1 MGCSA
6 DTKPAPRTVA
16 KLTGRQI
23 DSGASRMLRV
33 VLVGGLLIALVPGAW
48 GAGGSGQPPE
58 PATPESCVHSPT
70 AQCVI
75 RLSLAAV
82 EEIAG
87 ADSRAEA
94 LAYIAVAQANAGE
107 AGEAREILSRALV
120 AAAGIDAAAYAGE
133 SWKTSPE
140 EEVLGE
146 QARIFSLIARVQ
158 ADTGDTEGA
167 RETFSRA
174 AAAAGGIEYDPD
186 RSNALFEVAMMQI
199 AAGALPE
206 ARLILARANL
216 AYNWHWLGRIEIQDL
231 VRAQAEAGDVVG
243 ALVTA
248 RSIPDDGVREL
259 ALANVVAVQAE
270 AGDESGALV
279 TAGEIED
286 SYFRAQAMSDIGI
299 ARAKRGDFVGAW
311 VAVWKIRGDI
321 WRDALWKHDMGPR
334 DMEIIV
340 GAMVDAIVKA
350 HLAKGEFERAFTAAR
365 VEEEGDRL
373 AHTRTFVAIAKA
385 RIAVGHFDA
394 ARGIAEGLC
403 YDPDDG
409 SHLYCVEVLAD
420 LAAAL
425 AAAGRTDESREVAST
440 ALDEAN
446 RYFISDR
453 PAAFTAAYTALMRA
467 GDVEA
472 ARRAFSSALA
482 AATPEENEGVDYR
495 EAEESFVR
503 MGAAAARE
511 GDSDSAARALSG
523 ALAASDAIEYLDER
537 VQMLVRTGLA
547 WTRAGNAD
555 IARAMFSRAVATA
568 TYPET
573 AFWRA
578 KALAEIAFALASG
591 RWPAADGHS
600 GFFR

>member
-1 MGCSA
+1 
-6 DTKPAPRTVA
+6 
-16 KLTGRQI
+16 
-23 DSGASRMLRV
+23 MLRV

-58 PATPESCVHSPT
+58 PAAPESCVHSPT

-94 LAYIAVAQANAGE
+94 LACIAEAQAIAGE

-140 EEVLGE
+140 EVVLGE

-158 ADTGDTEGA
+158 AGMGDTEGA

-231 VRAQAEAGDVVG
+231 VRAQAEAGDVAG
-243 ALVTA
+243 ALVTT
-248 RSIPDDGVREL
+248 RSIPDDGVREW

-270 AGDESGALV
+270 AGDEFGALV
-279 TAGEIED
+279 TAGEIGD

-299 ARAKRGDFVGAW
+299 ARAKRGDIAGAW
-311 VAVWKIRGDI
+311 AAVRKVRGDI
-321 WRDALWKHDMGPR
+321 WRDARRRHDMGPR

-340 GAMVDAIVKA
+340 GATVDAIVKA

-403 YDPDDG
+403 YDPDNG

-446 RYFISDR
+446 RYFFSSDR

-482 AATPEENEGVDYR
+482 VATPEENEGVDYR

-511 GDSDSAARALSG
+511 GDPDSAARALSG

-547 WTRAGNAD
+547 WARAGNAD

-591 RWPAADGHS
+591 RWPAADDYPDY
-600 GFFR
+600 FQ